1 MSEKPSSLEILKDL
15 LLREERKQTDDTISE
30 IENVREQVSVREKLE
45 QNMEPILVDWFMR
58 FRRDFPKEFGH
69 LFYQTLEKEI
79 EENPER
85 IQAALNPVFQNMMS
99 DYFSNRFSRLKNS
112 LGFGKVNKL
121 KDPTKLYREKIE
133 PVQKDDARVKL
144 SDVFVLENKNR
155 TLIGML
161 SEYITDNNEVTSLML
176 DTIRRMVEDAVLRNN
191 GQAIDWVDFNGS
203 KIYLITFK
211 RISIA
216 CTVSGQPSQSYMNK
230 LEDKV
235 MDFAKEILPEMH
247 NGDFDYNTRLANR
260 LLVKNF
266 DEVSK
271 KGFN

>member
-15 LLREERKQTDDTISE
+15 LIREERQQTDDAFSE
-30 IENVREQVSVREKLE
+30 IESVREEITVRKKLE

-85 IQAALNPVFQNMMS
+85 IQAALSPVFHNMMS
-99 DYFSNRFSRLKNS
+99 EYFSTSFSRLKNN

-121 KDPTKLYREKIE
+121 KDPTHLYREKIE
-133 PVQKDDARVKL
+133 SKVQDDVRVKL
-144 SDVFVLENKNR
+144 SDVFVLENENR
-155 TLIGML
+155 SLIGML
-161 SEYITDNNEVTSLML
+161 SEYSSDNNEVTSLML
-176 DTIRRMVEDAVLRNN
+176 DTIRRMVEDAILRN
-191 GQAIDWVDFNGS
+191 GQAIDWVDFNGY

-216 CTVSGQPSQSYMNK
+216 CTVTGQPSQSYMNK

-235 MDFAKEILPEMH
+235 MEFAKEMLPEMQDG
-247 NGDFDYNTRLANR
+247 NFDYNARLANK
-260 LLVKNF
+260 LLVRNF
-266 DEVSK
+266 DEIRK
-271 KGFN
+271 KGL

>member
-15 LLREERKQTDDTISE
+15 LIREERLQADDTVSE
-30 IENVREQVSVREKLE
+30 IEGVREEVTVRKKLE

-85 IQAALNPVFQNMMS
+85 IQEALSPIFQNMMS
-99 DYFSNRFSRLKNS
+99 DYFSSSLGRLKNN

-121 KDPTKLYREKIE
+121 KDPTKLYRDKIE
-133 PVQKDDARVKL
+133 PKNQNDVRVKL
-144 SDVFVLENKNR
+144 SDVFVLENENR
-155 TLIGML
+155 SLIGML
-161 SEYITDNNEVTSLML
+161 SEYSTDNNEVTSLML
-176 DTIRRMVEDAVLRNN
+176 DTIRRMVEDAILRS
-191 GQAIDWVDFNGS
+191 GQAIDWVDFNGN

-216 CTVSGQPSQSYMNK
+216 CTVTGQPSQSYMNK

-235 MDFAKEILPEMH
+235 MEFAKEMLPEMQDG
-247 NGDFDYNTRLANR
+247 NFDYNARLANK
-260 LLVKNF
+260 LLVRNF
-266 DEVSK
+266 DEIRK
-271 KGFN
+271 KGS